1 MTLARTL
8 LHGTGNGWHRL
19 HASVMG
25 FAACIGLWGAG
36 GWHWNLWSGLAG
48 AVFIVAGI
56 ALDRARTHR
65 DATAKE
71 DLRSFVART
80 AEVGSDVLPVWSAHI
95 ENSRSQMEVAV
106 AALAQR
112 FASIVER
119 LEQALKVS
127 MQGGEQGLAGVFE
140 QSAQE
145 LRSVLDSL
153 REAMASNRAMTSEVQ
168 NLGRFIDELQAMA
181 AEVANIAA
189 QTNLL
194 AINAAIEAAHAGE
207 NGRSFGVLAQE
218 VRKLS
223 AMSGETGRRMAQ
235 KVTTISTAIETARQ
249 AAEES
254 AQREQTSSVASEAAI
269 TGVLDGFRKV
279 THDLEASASVLKQE
293 SIGIQSEIV
302 DALIQLQFQ
311 DRVSQRMTHVRH
323 NIERLPAMLADSR
336 AQFERSG
343 VLVPVDG
350 AALLA
355 ELHDSYAMDDERVT
369 HGGGVAQARAAAA
382 GSAHSSGQSS
392 GHSSAAGGNAGASP
406 AASVTASPVEEVTFF

>member
-8 LHGTGNGWHRL
+8 LDSRGNGWHRL
-19 HASVMG
+19 HASALG
-25 FAACIGLWGAG
+25 LAAAVGLWGAG
-36 GWHWNLWSGLAG
+36 GWRWNVWIALA
-48 AVFIVAGI
+48 AAAFLVAGI
-56 ALDRARTHR
+56 ALDQARKR
-65 DATAKE
+65 RESAVNAE
-71 DLRSFVART
+71 LRSFVTRT
-80 AEVGSDVLPVWSAHI
+80 AQVGSDVLPVWSAHI

-106 AALAQR
+106 ASLAQR

-119 LEQALKVS
+119 LEQALKSS

-153 REAMASNRAMTSEVQ
+153 GEAMASNRAMTSEVQ
-168 NLGRFIDELQAMA
+168 NLGRFIDELKAMA

-223 AMSGETGRRMAQ
+223 AMSGETGTRMAQ
-235 KVTTISTAIETARQ
+235 KVATISTAIETARQ
-249 AAEES
+249 AAEQS
-254 AQREQTSSVASEAAI
+254 AQREEASSIASEAAI

-279 THDLEASASVLKQE
+279 THELEASAGVLKQE
-293 SIGIQSEIV
+293 SVGIQSEIV

-323 NIERLPAMLADSR
+323 NIERLPVLLTDS
-336 AQFERSG
+336 QQHFERSG
-343 VLVPVDG
+343 ALVPVDG

-355 ELHDSYAMDDERVT
+355 ELHDSYAMEDERTT
-369 HGGGVAQARAAAA
+369 HGGGVAHARAGA
-382 GSAHSSGQSS
+382 GVHSG
-392 GHSSAAGGNAGASP
+392 GNSSAAGASP
-406 AASVTASPVEEVTFF
+406 GSVSSADSGAHAAASTVEEVTFF

>member
-1 MTLARTL
+1 MTLVRTL
-8 LHGTGNGWHRL
+8 LDSRGNGWHRL
-19 HASVMG
+19 HSSAMG
-25 FAACIGLWGAG
+25 LAACIGLWGAG
-36 GWHWNLWSGLAG
+36 GWRWSLGSALA
-48 AVFIVAGI
+48 AAALLIAGI
-56 ALDRARTHR
+56 ALDQARKR
-65 DATAKE
+65 RETAVNA
-71 DLRSFVART
+71 DLHSFVTRT
-80 AEVGSDVLPVWSAHI
+80 AQVGSDVLPVWSAHI

-112 FASIVER
+112 FGSIVER
-119 LEQALKVS
+119 LEQALKSS

-153 REAMASNRAMTSEVQ
+153 SEAMARNRAMTSEVQ

-223 AMSGETGRRMAQ
+223 AMSGETGTRMAQ
-235 KVTTISTAIETARQ
+235 KVAAISTAIETARQ
-249 AAEES
+249 AAEHS
-254 AQREQTSSVASEAAI
+254 AEREQASSIASESAI

-279 THDLEASASVLKQE
+279 THELEASAGVLKQE

-323 NIERLPAMLADSR
+323 NIERLPAMLADSQ
-336 AQFERSG
+336 AHFERSG
-343 VLVPVDG
+343 ALVPVDG

-355 ELHDSYAMDDERVT
+355 ELHDSYAMEDERTT
-369 HGGGVAQARAAAA
+369 HGSGVAHARAAAGA
-382 GSAHSSGQSS
+382 GLSVTGLSAS
-392 GHSSAAGGNAGASP
+392 GASP
-406 AASVTASPVEEVTFF
+406 ASSAGSGVSAAASTVEEVTFF

>member
-8 LHGTGNGWHRL
+8 LDSRGNGWHRL
-19 HASVMG
+19 HASALG
-25 FAACIGLWGAG
+25 LAAAIGLWGAG
-36 GWHWNLWSGLAG
+36 GWRWNVWIAPASVAFL
-48 AVFIVAGI
+48 VAGI
-56 ALDRARTHR
+56 ALDQGRRR
-65 DATAKE
+65 RETAVNA
-71 DLRSFVART
+71 DLRSFVTRT
-80 AEVGSDVLPVWSAHI
+80 AQVGSDVLPVWSAHI

-119 LEQALKVS
+119 LEQALKSSVQS
-127 MQGGEQGLAGVFE
+127 GEQGLAGVFE

-153 REAMASNRAMTSEVQ
+153 SEAMARNRAMTSEVQ

-223 AMSGETGRRMAQ
+223 AMSGETGTRMAQ
-235 KVTTISTAIETARQ
+235 KVATISTAIETARQ
-249 AAEES
+249 AAEQS
-254 AQREQTSSVASEAAI
+254 AQREEAASTASEAAI

-279 THDLEASASVLKQE
+279 THELETSAGVLKQE

-323 NIERLPAMLADSR
+323 NIERLPVLLADS
-336 AQFERSG
+336 QQHFERSG
-343 VLVPVDG
+343 ALVPVDG

-355 ELHDSYAMDDERVT
+355 ELHDSYAMEDERAT
-369 HGGGVAQARAAAA
+369 HGSGVAQARTGA
-382 GSAHSSGQSS
+382 GAQSGGNSSVASPG
-392 GHSSAAGGNAGASP
+392 SAAGADTNAHAVAS
-406 AASVTASPVEEVTFF
+406 TVEEVTFF

>member
-1 MTLARTL
+1 
-8 LHGTGNGWHRL
+8 
-19 HASVMG
+19 MG
-25 FAACIGLWGAG
+25 LAACIGLWGAG
-36 GWHWNLWSGLAG
+36 GWQWTVWSALAAAG
-48 AVFIVAGI
+48 FLIAGI
-56 ALDRARTHR
+56 ALDQSRKHR
-65 DATAKE
+65 ETAA
-71 DLRSFVART
+71 DTALRSFVTST
-80 AEVGSDVLPVWSAHI
+80 AQVGSDVLPVWSAHI

-106 AALAQR
+106 AALTQR

-119 LEQALKVS
+119 LEQALKAS

-153 REAMASNRAMTSEVQ
+153 GEAMASNRAMTNEVQ
-168 NLGRFIDELQAMA
+168 SLSRFIDELKTMA

-223 AMSGETGRRMAQ
+223 AMSGETGTRMAQ
-235 KVTTISTAIETARQ
+235 KVAIISTAIETARL
-249 AAEES
+249 AAEQS
-254 AQREQTSSVASEAAI
+254 AQREEASSVASEATI

-279 THDLEASASVLKQE
+279 THELEASAGVLKQE

-336 AQFERSG
+336 EHFERSG
-343 VLVPVDG
+343 TLVPVDG

-355 ELHDSYAMDDERVT
+355 ALHRSYALEDERRT
-369 HGGGVAQARAAAA
+369 HGGG
-382 GSAHSSGQSS
+382 
-392 GHSSAAGGNAGASP
+392 
-406 AASVTASPVEEVTFF
+406 AASSVETSTGPGANATANTIEEVTFF

>member
-1 MTLARTL
+1 
-8 LHGTGNGWHRL
+8 
-19 HASVMG
+19 MG
-25 FAACIGLWGAG
+25 LAACIGLWGAG
-36 GWHWNLWSGLAG
+36 GWHWNLRSGLAG
-48 AVFIVAGI
+48 AVFIIAGI
-56 ALDRARTHR
+56 ALDRVRTHR

-71 DLRSFVART
+71 DLRSFVIRT

-119 LEQALKVS
+119 LEQALKAS

-223 AMSGETGRRMAQ
+223 AMSGETGTRMAQ
-235 KVTTISTAIETARQ
+235 KVATISAAIETARQ

-254 AQREQTSSVASEAAI
+254 AQREQASSVASEAAI

-279 THDLEASASVLKQE
+279 THDLEASASVLKHE

-343 VLVPVDG
+343 ALVPVDG

-355 ELHDSYAMDDERVT
+355 ELHSSYAMEDERVT
-369 HGGGVAQARAAAA
+369 HGGGLAQARAAAA
-382 GSAHSSGQSS
+382 GSTHSSGQSS
-392 GHSSAAGGNAGASP
+392 GHSSVTGSNPGGNPGAAAGADP
-406 AASVTASPVEEVTFF
+406 AVSVTASPVEEVTFF

>member
-1 MTLARTL
+1 MTFARTL
-8 LHGTGNGWHRL
+8 LDSRGNAWQRL
-19 HASVMG
+19 HSSVLG
-25 FAACIGLWGAG
+25 LSAAIGLWAAG
-36 GWHWNLWSGLAG
+36 GWRWNVWIALA
-48 AVFIVAGI
+48 AAAFLVAGV
-56 ALDRARTHR
+56 ALDQTRKHR
-65 DATAKE
+65 ETAMNAE
-71 DLRSFVART
+71 LRSFVTGT
-80 AEVGSDVLPVWSAHI
+80 AQVGSEVLPVWSAHI
-95 ENSRSQMEVAV
+95 ENSRAQMEVAV

-119 LEQALKVS
+119 LEQALKSS

-145 LRSVLDSL
+145 LRGVLDSL
-153 REAMASNRAMTSEVQ
+153 GEAMASNRAMTSEVQ
-168 NLGRFIDELQAMA
+168 NLGRFIDELKAMA

-223 AMSGETGRRMAQ
+223 AMSGETGTRMAQ
-235 KVTTISTAIETARQ
+235 KVAAISTAIETARQ
-249 AAEES
+249 AAEQS
-254 AQREQTSSVASEAAI
+254 AEREQASSIASEAAI

-279 THDLEASASVLKQE
+279 THELEASAGVLKQE
-293 SIGIQSEIV
+293 SVGIQSEIV

-323 NIERLPAMLADSR
+323 NIERLPVLLADS
-336 AQFERSG
+336 QQHFERSG
-343 VLVPVDG
+343 ALVPVDG

-355 ELHDSYAMDDERVT
+355 ELHDSYAMEDERMT
-369 HGGGVAQARAAAA
+369 HGGGHGGAMTPARAGAGAGAHAGGNSHAAA
-382 GSAHSSGQSS
+382 GSGADAAESSL
-392 GHSSAAGGNAGASP
+392 
-406 AASVTASPVEEVTFF
+406 EEVTFF